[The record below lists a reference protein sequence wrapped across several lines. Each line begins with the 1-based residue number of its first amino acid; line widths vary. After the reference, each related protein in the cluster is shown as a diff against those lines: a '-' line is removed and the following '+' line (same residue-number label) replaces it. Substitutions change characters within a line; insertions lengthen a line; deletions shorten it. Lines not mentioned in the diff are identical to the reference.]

1 MKPLEQG
8 NLSARVYAALREA
21 LIAGEFGPGHR
32 IIIQDLAD
40 ELETSVTP
48 VREACLRLTSER
60 GLEVRSGRFFVVP
73 PLDLERYL
81 EIRRIRTLLEGLA
94 AELAARHVTQN
105 DLDDLLSIQK
115 KFQTARRKGDAKAAN
130 KLNRDF
136 HFGVYRLSKT
146 DILLSHIENLWV
158 CMGPILK
165 VYHED
170 IKSDYVEADEHV
182 HVIEALKAGDG
193 AKVREAMTRDI
204 ERGGES
210 ILRFLS
216 ERAKG
221 V

>member
-1 MKPLEQG
+1 
-8 NLSARVYAALREA
+8 
-21 LIAGEFGPGHR
+21 
-32 IIIQDLAD
+32 
-40 ELETSVTP
+40 
-48 VREACLRLTSER
+48 
-60 GLEVRSGRFFVVP
+60 
-73 PLDLERYL
+73 
-81 EIRRIRTLLEGLA
+81 
-94 AELAARHVTQN
+94 
-105 DLDDLLSIQK
+105 LLSIQK

-165 VYHED
+165 VYRED